1 MRQKKQKRNTMRR
14 EKKKLRN
21 KLKIYVSLK

>member
-21 KLKIYVSLK
+21 KLKIYLSLK

>member
-21 KLKIYVSLK
+21 KLKIYGSLK